1 MGKITLPKC
10 PYCKS
15 KYDEKLG
22 SMKYDLMDLATKG
35 YKTNAKV
42 KCDNCGQYFN
52 VTVHITYYGSK
63 IK

>member
-1 MGKITLPKC
+1 M
-10 PYCKS
+10 S
-15 KYDEKLG
+15 KENKRNNPDRTSKKKNQHELG
-22 SMKYDLMDLATKG
+22 H
-35 YKTNAKV
+35 KV